1 MATLAEIRDSI
12 LEKLDDGQVVR
23 PNASQ
28 VDRQINSTIDY
39 YEDDA
44 FWFTENIAT
53 IPTVVGDRA
62 LAPLPT
68 DFKSFIE
75 PNGLVLNQSGIIYPL
90 QKVSPLKYDTL
101 DTGASGRPQWWTY
114 RDDGVELYYIPDQV
128 YDINIFYRVQFADL
142 VNDGDSNAFTD
153 NAARLVEYRTLGD
166 LLLDYR
172 EDTERGNFYL
182 QRAKEELKQVKR
194 ESYDRT
200 ATGSLITE
208 SLPGTGSYYYWTVRR

>member
-90 QKVSPLKYDTL
+90 QKVLMSSP
-101 DTGASGRPQWWTY
+101 
-114 RDDGVELYYIPDQV
+114 
-128 YDINIFYRVQFADL
+128 
-142 VNDGDSNAFTD
+142 
-153 NAARLVEYRTLGD
+153 ARCSM
-166 LLLDYR
+166 
-172 EDTERGNFYL
+172 
-182 QRAKEELKQVKR
+182 RA
-194 ESYDRT
+194 T
-200 ATGSLITE
+200 A
-208 SLPGTGSYYYWTVRR
+208 